1 MKLHALSF
9 LTAGLI
15 VGLIVAAAFSS
26 ALAENSELDS
36 DPRVIPYNGV
46 LELDGAAYNGE
57 ADFRFAIV
65 TEEGNDCSFV
75 EEQGDVVVYSGRFNV
90 NLGSTTG
97 AGVDGCI
104 FNSQEVYITI
114 GVRDS
119 ASDGEYTE
127 LSGRQRIRPV
137 PFSYW
142 SAEGSDFK
150 VDNTLNVG
158 GLANLNGGANITG
171 RTDITNGAL
180 YINTNI
186 DVGDT
191 TDGSLIIGSAEQLRI
206 DGNEMQ
212 AFDSSGNTSF
222 LALQALGDEVRLG
235 GALAVRG
242 NIYNDD
248 GDVVTVQDQLVVT
261 NGLEL
266 TGNITSSGD
275 RIVISEDV
283 AVSGNLDVRG
293 NIFDGNSTT
302 LTLNDDVTVNGQ
314 LNIADVDTTETEFNG
329 CMRVDAVQICW
340 GVANMAAGSATAT
353 LSKAFSTASG
363 SRAVHM
369 TATAEGL
376 GTFVTGE
383 CARDA
388 CTFRGYNA
396 VQNSAAFAT
405 GRIHYTAIGPALDSE
420 W

>member
-261 NGLEL
+261 NGMEL

-302 LTLNDDVTVNGQ
+302 LTLNDDVNVNGQ
-314 LNIADVDTTETEFNG
+314 LNLADVENDDAFNG
-329 CMRVDAVQICW
+329 CMRVDAMQICW
-340 GVANMAAGSATAT
+340 GSVTMVAGSASVS
-353 LSKAFSTASG
+353 LSKEFSNSFSSNGIHLTANFVSNGVLITG
-363 SRAVHM
+363 SCDRSTCQLRGFNAREN
-369 TATAEGL
+369 TSIT
-376 GTFVTGE
+376 VTG
-383 CARDA
+383 
-388 CTFRGYNA
+388 T
-396 VQNSAAFAT
+396 V
-405 GRIHYTAIGPALDSE
+405 HYTAIGPALDSE